1 MLNIKDF
8 GAAGDG
14 VTDDTD
20 AFEEAIYGE
29 PEAPETKVCLFI
41 PEGNYL
47 LSRQIIPRRQVEL
60 VGAGMEVTRLTFKKL
75 ASSNS
80 TMRGAIALGNAS
92 TLTAYTTNPN
102 DYTVSPANDYAAG
115 GADFSSVRQLSISI
129 EGTRPSNFHHGI
141 WCAARAS
148 VESVHVQNGGF
159 KFVGGNLVVGSGA
172 ITGNANMC
180 YVANCRSFYATEDG
194 FFTDGGD
201 ANAITFVGCKAW
213 APNRIGFHE
222 ASAFGNL
229 YSGCLREGTT
239 SNTVSSYKSVSNG
252 GINKSLFAFCY
263 DEGDSMS
270 GPHWDIGTP
279 GLILQPTGPT
289 PELNLAAGRNTR
301 LEASPSAGLVTHE
314 SINVSANGYGYGI
327 GESAGPGLPASRATR
342 LSSHG
347 LYVRAADG
355 SLASMEHGG
364 GDGVYLQRDGVA
376 VMKIARGAA
385 IANASTAHALNATF
399 SDTEVVAALNA
410 LGAKVNEILAR
421 MRALTPT
428 ISS

>member
-1 MLNIKDF
+1 MLNVRDF

-14 VTDDTD
+14 TTDDTD
-20 AFEEAIYGE
+20 AFEEAIYEGLPSE
-29 PEAPETKVCLFI
+29 DKIHVFI
-41 PEGNYL
+41 PPGNYL
-47 LSRQIIPRRQVEL
+47 LSRQIIPRRQIEL
-60 VGAGMEVTRLTFKKL
+60 VGAGMEVTRLTFKNL
-75 ASSNS
+75 SSSNS
-80 TMRGAIALGNAS
+80 TMRGAIALGNGA

-102 DYTVSPANDYAAG
+102 AYPVAPSNEYAAG
-115 GADFSSVRQLSISI
+115 GADYSSVRQLAIFI
-129 EGTRPSNFHHGI
+129 EGTRPSDFHHGI
-141 WCAARAS
+141 WCAARATIDN
-148 VESVHVQNGGF
+148 VHVQNGGF
-159 KFVGGNLVVGSGA
+159 KFLAGDLTVGSGA
-172 ITGNANMC
+172 IAGNANMC
-180 YVANCRSFYATEDG
+180 FVGNCRSFYATQDG
-194 FFTDGGD
+194 FFTDGSD
-201 ANAITFVGCKAW
+201 ANAITFVGCKVW
-213 APNRIGFHE
+213 APDRIGFHE

-239 SNTVSSYKSVSNG
+239 NNTVNSFKSVSNG

-279 GLILQPTGPT
+279 GLILQSTGAV
-289 PELNLAAGRNTR
+289 PETGLGSGRNTR

-314 SINVSANGYGYGI
+314 MINVSADGGGYSI
-327 GESAGPGLPASRATR
+327 GSAAVRASR
-342 LSSHG
+342 LSQNG

-385 IANASTAHALNATF
+385 IADASTAHALNASY
-399 SDTEVVAALNA
+399 SDTEVEAALNA

-428 ISS
+428 IGS

>member
-8 GAAGDG
+8 GAEGDG
-14 VTDDTD
+14 TTDDTD
-20 AFEEAIYGE
+20 AFEAAIY
-29 PEAPETKVCLFI
+29 EALPDEDKVHIFI
-41 PEGNYL
+41 PPGDYL
-47 LSRQIIPRRQVEL
+47 LSRQIIPRRQIEI
-60 VGAGMEVTRLTFKKL
+60 VGAGMEVARLTFKNL
-75 ASSNS
+75 ASSNT
-80 TMRGAIALGNAS
+80 TMRGAIALGNAA

-102 DYTVSPANDYAAG
+102 NYPVSPSNDYAAG
-115 GADFSSVRQLSISI
+115 GADYSSVRQLAIAI
-129 EGTRPSNFHHGI
+129 EGTRPTNFHHGI
-141 WCAARAS
+141 WCAARAT
-148 VESVHVQNGGF
+148 VDNVHVQNGGF
-159 KFVGGNLVVGSGA
+159 KFLGGNLVVGSGTLA
-172 ITGNANMC
+172 GNANMC
-180 YVANCRSFYATEDG
+180 YVGNCRSFYATEDG
-194 FFTDGGD
+194 FFADGGD
-201 ANAITFVGCKAW
+201 ANAITFVGCKVW

-229 YSGCLREGTT
+229 YSGCLRDGTT
-239 SNTVSSYKSVSNG
+239 ANTVSSYKSVSNG

-263 DEGDSMS
+263 DEGDTMS

-279 GLILQPTGPT
+279 GLILQSTGPI
-289 PELNLAAGRNTR
+289 PETNLAAGWNTR

-314 SINVSANGYGYGI
+314 SINVSASGYGYGI
-327 GESAGPGLPASRATR
+327 GSATVRATR
-342 LSSHG
+342 LSQHG

-364 GDGVYLQRDGVA
+364 GDGVCLQRDGVA
-376 VMKIARGAA
+376 VMKIAKGAA

-399 SDTEVVAALNA
+399 SDTEVEAALNA